1 MLELLVRLECKRQD
15 LIRKRALRQI
25 GESGIPFWGIAGLV
39 FFVSLFPLV
48 VTAPVGVAEIPADAT
63 LCGGLILAGFILCA
77 TVVGAPLGLFL
88 L

>member
-25 GESGIPFWGIAGLV
+25 GESGTSFWGIASLI
-39 FFVSLFPLV
+39 FFISLFPLLIA
-48 VTAPVGVAEIPADAT
+48 APAAAAAT
-63 LCGGLILAGFILCA
+63 PPEAGLVGGLTLAGFVLCA
-77 TVVGAPLGLFL
+77 TVVGAPIGLVL

>member
-25 GESGIPFWGIAGLV
+25 GESGTSFWGIAGLV
-39 FFVSLFPLV
+39 FLLWFFPLLL
-48 VTAPVGVAEIPADAT
+48 TAPAGVAEAPPMAA
-63 LCGGLILAGFILCA
+63 LEGGLIVGGFVLCV
-77 TVVGAPLGLFL
+77 TIVGAPIGLFL